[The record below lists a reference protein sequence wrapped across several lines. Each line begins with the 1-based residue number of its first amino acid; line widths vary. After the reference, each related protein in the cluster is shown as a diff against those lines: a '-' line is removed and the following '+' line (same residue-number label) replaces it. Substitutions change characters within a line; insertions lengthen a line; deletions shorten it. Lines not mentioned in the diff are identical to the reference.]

1 MSEPEETGA
10 VQVVRVALVL
20 GQLAAVGWMML
31 PHHKRRLIL
40 MQLAEVSRKLLGSM
54 ARRSGHMSMGT
65 ELKTGR
71 EEYTLT
77 SAISLSRD
85 QMAAVYERLRGN

>member
-1 MSEPEETGA
+1 MNEQDGTA
-10 VQVVRVALVL
+10 VQTVRVVLVL

-31 PHHKRRLIL
+31 PAHRRRLIL
-40 MQLAEVSRKLLGSM
+40 MQLAEASRLLLSGL
-54 ARRSGHMSMGT
+54 ARRAGHMSMGT
-65 ELKTGR
+65 ELRTGQQ
-71 EEYTLT
+71 EYRLT

>member
-1 MSEPEETGA
+1 MNEPDGTGA
-10 VQVVRVALVL
+10 TAARVVLVL

-31 PHHKRRLIL
+31 PAHRRRLIL
-40 MQLAEVSRKLLGSM
+40 MRLAAASRGLLSSL
-54 ARRSGHMSMGT
+54 ARRAGHISMGT

-71 EEYTLT
+71 EEYRLT

-85 QMAAVYERLRGN
+85 QMAAIYERLRGN

>member
-1 MSEPEETGA
+1 MSEPEGPGVQA
-10 VQVVRVALVL
+10 VKVALVL

-31 PHHKRRLIL
+31 PAHRRRLIL
-40 MQLAEVSRKLLGSM
+40 MRLAAASRGLLSSL
-54 ARRSGHMSMGT
+54 ARRAGHMSMGT
-65 ELKTGR
+65 ELKTGV
-71 EEYTLT
+71 EEYKLT